1 MTITQTGIKKGVQ
14 GVYIVKDPDAQII
27 YTIDWSSWLATGD
40 YLSTSA
46 FTVETVNANEDSD
59 TSNIANLT
67 IVSSGITSANT
78 YSYVE
83 VSGGTAEHVYTIKNT
98 ITTVNS
104 ITDVRRFRV
113 KVDKRY
119 L

>member
-14 GVYIVKDPDAQII
+14 GVYIVKDPGAQIV
-27 YTIDWSSWLATGD
+27 YTIDWSTWLATGD
-40 YLSTSA
+40 YLSTSTFA
-46 FTVETVNANEDSD
+46 VESVTANEYSD

-67 IVSSGITSANT
+67 INSSGITNTNT

-83 VSGGTAEHVYTIKNT
+83 ISGGTAEHVYTIKNT
-98 ITTVNS
+98 VTTNNS
-104 ITDVRRFRV
+104 ITDVRRFQV
-113 KVDKRY
+113 KVDLRY